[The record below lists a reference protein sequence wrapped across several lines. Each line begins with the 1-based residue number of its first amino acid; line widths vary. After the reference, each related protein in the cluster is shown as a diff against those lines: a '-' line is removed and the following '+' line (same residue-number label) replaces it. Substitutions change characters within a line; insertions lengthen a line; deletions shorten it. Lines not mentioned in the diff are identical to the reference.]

1 MFNWS
6 FLTPMIK
13 WVLRRAVKPD
23 ERQRILFV
31 TERELPPEIFAIL
44 RLTWYHDN
52 KPHRIDEVV
61 LQEEEGIQDGF
72 VQVIVEALKTGADVS
87 ILTEYNA
94 ESLGI
99 YANQ

>member
-1 MFNWS
+1 MRLLFNWGRGVVHDPVHC
-6 FLTPMIK
+6 LNP
-13 WVLRRAVKPD
+13 
-23 ERQRILFV
+23 RI
-31 TERELPPEIFAIL
+31 EGPEIFAIL

-61 LQEEEGIQDGF
+61 LEEEEGIQDGF
-72 VQVIVEALKTGADVS
+72 AKVIVEALKTGADVS